1 MHRSARLLTTAALI
15 TVGVFATAPAAS
27 AVVDP
32 VRAGECLASRAGE
45 VTTTVDPSLKGV
57 PVELSAVRCLTSP

>member
-1 MHRSARLLTTAALI
+1 MHRSARLLTAAALI
-15 TVGVFATAPAAS
+15 TVGVFATSPAAS